1 MPSSVFRRRHF
12 YYIYRIGHGE
22 EMLKLGIIGAGTVG
36 TALAFR
42 LSRQGYQIAAV
53 ASRSR
58 ASALRLTDLIGSGQ
72 IYDTPQGVADNADF
86 VFLTTTDDA
95 IPSIVNTVHWHQ
107 GQYLVHC
114 SGADSLDVLEPARIV
129 GAIVGSFHPLQTF
142 ASIQKAIE
150 NLPGSTFALEADGT
164 LLDILVKMAEALN
177 GHWIKLGAGDKAA
190 YHVAAVMTSNYLV
203 TLIKMATDLWES
215 FGVPREQAL
224 QALMPLLKG
233 TVNNLENLGLPN
245 ALTGP
250 IARGDIGTVQIHLNT
265 LKDSAPGTIP
275 AYCELGLQT
284 VPVALAKGKINE
296 RQALELDN
304 ILKVTL
310 KSNTERED
318 KCAQC

>member
-1 MPSSVFRRRHF
+1 
-12 YYIYRIGHGE
+12 
-22 EMLKLGIIGAGTVG
+22 MLKLGIIGAGTVG

-53 ASRSR
+53 SSRSR
-58 ASALRLTDLIGSGQ
+58 ASALRLTQMVGGGQ
-72 IYDTPQGVADNADF
+72 VFDSPQGAADNADF
-86 VFLTTTDDA
+86 IFLTTPDDA
-95 IPSIVNTVHWHQ
+95 IPGIVNAVGWHS
-107 GQYLVHC
+107 GQYVVHC

-129 GAIVGSFHPLQTF
+129 GAQVGSFHPLQTF

-150 NLPGSTFALEADGT
+150 NLPGSTFALEAEGE
-164 LLDILVKMAEALN
+164 LLDILKEMATALN

-190 YHVAAVMTSNYLV
+190 YHAAAVMTSNYLV
-203 TLIKMATDLWES
+203 TLMKMATDLWES
-215 FGVPREQAL
+215 FGISREQAL

-265 LKDSAPGTIP
+265 LKESAPGIIP
-275 AYCELGLQT
+275 AYCEMGLQT

-304 ILKVTL
+304 ILRVAL

-318 KCAQC
+318 KCAPC